1 MVTGTA
7 APVIALAVL
16 VSAQNASVTARDA
29 RIRLLAEGQPPHSGR
44 DLTEELRRAVRLAK
58 ARKSLRHLTGTYRA
72 ALINLALQGA
82 LLAISLVSIDSAANC
97 VPPWL
102 AIVLAVGGIFLLAV
116 ISQAT
121 GYAVRLFKEK

>member
-7 APVIALAVL
+7 APVIALAVI

-29 RIRLLAEGQPPHSGR
+29 RIRLVVEGQSPDSGP
-44 DLTEELRRAVRLAK
+44 DLSEELRRAVRLAK
-58 ARKSLRHLTGTYRA
+58 ARKTFRHSTASYRA
-72 ALINLALQGA
+72 ALLNLALQSA
-82 LLAISLVSIDSAANC
+82 LLAMSLVSIDGAANC

-102 AIVLAVGGIFLLAV
+102 AIVLAVGGIFMLAV

-121 GYAVRLFKEK
+121 GYAVRLFEEK